1 MDLADSHVAAL
12 KKMFAADF
20 FGVKIYNL
28 GTGQGNSVLEMVKAF
43 EEASGLT
50 KKFLNFL
57 FCEINFTI
65 FFYLAGKPIPYEIVD
80 RRPGDVSSSY
90 CSSKLAE
97 VELGW
102 KAQYNLIDMCKF
114 FYPHEVLIAIV

>member
-50 KKFLNFL
+50 KNF
-57 FCEINFTI
+57 
-65 FFYLAGKPIPYEIVD
+65 
-80 RRPGDVSSSY
+80 
-90 CSSKLAE
+90 
-97 VELGW
+97 
-102 KAQYNLIDMCKF
+102 
-114 FYPHEVLIAIV
+114 